1 MASSPMYDSLL
12 RTRGNVSVFGWPVKS
27 SFFPHTG
34 YVCTFSS
41 LTWNAFESEQEA
53 LSSLAPSCWG
63 AAMLGT
69 DAQQEGRQAWGH
81 SLGQGLPVCT
91 HSSGTLTAATTCAA
105 WSSLTVLPG
114 AVCST
119 RQVMSKVLI
128 KYPLPLSVEYMPH
141 AYSSWRE

>member
-1 MASSPMYDSLL
+1 MFFMASSPMYDSLL

-53 LSSLAPSCWG
+53 LSSSAPSCWG

-81 SLGQGLPVCT
+81 SRGQGLPVCT
-91 HSSGTLTAATTCAA
+91 HSSGTG
-105 WSSLTVLPG
+105 SSLPVLPG

-128 KYPLPLSVEYMPH
+128 KHPLPLSVEYMPH